1 MLRISQA
8 TLSKQQWN
16 TGEKITISVE
26 IWEKRS
32 TPYKYPYKFPKYSD
46 GIALPQKTT

>member
-1 MLRISQA
+1 MLRISEA
-8 TLSKQQWN
+8 TLSKKQCN
-16 TGEKITISVE
+16 AGEKITISVE

-32 TPYKYPYKFPKYSD
+32 TPCRYPYKFPKYSD